1 MKIGYIFAAII
12 TVFLSVVSFVE
23 QWIWSPL
30 WSLLFFTV
38 ILSVDFLLSVIVD
51 FKKEGLNTAKGIKFL
66 MSVVVAWV
74 VLGVAHNLSKLNI
87 EFGTKAINS
96 SIFDGFSTVIYMA
109 WLLFNLA
116 SIIRHASILGY
127 MPKPIATF
135 FLKYINTKIEAVKLS
150 EPTKNKPK
158 NDKT

>member
-1 MKIGYIFAAII
+1 MKIGYILAAIL

-74 VLGVAHNLSKLNI
+74 VLGVAHNLSKLN
-87 EFGTKAINS
+87 K
-96 SIFDGFSTVIYMA
+96 
-109 WLLFNLA
+109 
-116 SIIRHASILGY
+116 
-127 MPKPIATF
+127 
-135 FLKYINTKIEAVKLS
+135 
-150 EPTKNKPK
+150 
-158 NDKT
+158 